1 MEVLLRSFIVEKIG
15 FDITDVDSSKLLSE
29 IILEETGNN
38 VSYNTIRRFFGLVK
52 SVKPRIYTLDILST
66 FVGFKSYGYFKLNS
80 NLNIRWKL
88 QLKLT
93 QLILQDNPKELLIF
107 IQENLHKQAEF
118 KFILAHLLRELLLTN
133 KIKLLNEIFELKEMN
148 ILNFNWDDTVL
159 IGNSVG
165 SLLSKLNLTSK
176 EEENLVLNENFQD
189 LVITLFVDYS
199 GLNSFYIHIIQL
211 IEQNSK
217 RADIV
222 AFCRGILNLA
232 NFLSEGSMNNF
243 YTLKMH
249 DAYHP
254 ILKSRILAQ
263 SILKQEKNKLKKL
276 EEYYTINNKKGVLE
290 IDYLFEIIV
299 TAIILKDFEV
309 MEWVIAK
316 VRNHK
321 NYKFF
326 YKHEHYEN
334 FMFMNILFYFKNKDQ
349 EALSNFSFSGFNTSY
364 EPMLTL
370 FYLIYDYH
378 RNNEQMKKKEILVKY
393 LSLAQKVYKPFFTKE
408 YLLNYFI

>member
-165 SLLSKLNLTSK
+165 SLLSKLNLNSK

-199 GLNSFYIHIIQL
+199 GLNSFYINIIQL
-211 IEQNSK
+211 IEKNSK
-217 RADIV
+217 RSDVV

-232 NFLSEGSMNNF
+232 NFLSEGSTNNF
-243 YTLKMH
+243 YTIKMH

-263 SILKQEKNKLKKL
+263 SILKQEKYKLKKL

-299 TAIILKDFEV
+299 SAIILKDFEV

-364 EPMLTL
+364 ESMLTL

-393 LSLAQKVYKPFFTKE
+393 LSLAKKVYKPFFTKK
-408 YLLNYFI
+408 YLINYFA

>member
-199 GLNSFYIHIIQL
+199 GLSSFYIHIIQL

-217 RADIV
+217 RSDVV

-309 MEWVIAK
+309 MEWIIAK

>member
-232 NFLSEGSMNNF
+232 NFLSEGSTNNF
-243 YTLKMH
+243 YTIKMH

-299 TAIILKDFEV
+299 TSIILKDFEV
-309 MEWVIAK
+309 MECVIAK

>member
-199 GLNSFYIHIIQL
+199 GLNSFYINIIQL
-211 IEQNSK
+211 IEKNSK
-217 RADIV
+217 RSDVV

-393 LSLAQKVYKPFFTKE
+393 LSLAKKVYKPFFTKE

>member
-217 RADIV
+217 RSDVV

-309 MEWVIAK
+309 MEWIIAK

-334 FMFMNILFYFKNKDQ
+334 FMFMNILF
-349 EALSNFSFSGFNTSY
+349 
-364 EPMLTL
+364 
-370 FYLIYDYH
+370 
-378 RNNEQMKKKEILVKY
+378 
-393 LSLAQKVYKPFFTKE
+393 
-408 YLLNYFI
+408 

>member
-217 RADIV
+217 RSDVV

-299 TAIILKDFEV
+299 TSIILKDFEV

-334 FMFMNILFYFKNKDQ
+334 FMFMNILFYFKNKDR

>member
-148 ILNFNWDDTVL
+148 ILNFNWNDTVL

-217 RADIV
+217 RSDIV

-276 EEYYTINNKKGVLE
+276 EEYYTVNNKKGVLE

-299 TAIILKDFEV
+299 SAIILKDFEV
-309 MEWVIAK
+309 MEWIIAK

-349 EALSNFSFSGFNTSY
+349 EALSNFYFSGFNTSY

>member
-199 GLNSFYIHIIQL
+199 GLNSFYINIIQL

-217 RADIV
+217 RSDVV

-232 NFLSEGSMNNF
+232 NFLSEGSTNNF

-299 TAIILKDFEV
+299 SAIILKDFEV